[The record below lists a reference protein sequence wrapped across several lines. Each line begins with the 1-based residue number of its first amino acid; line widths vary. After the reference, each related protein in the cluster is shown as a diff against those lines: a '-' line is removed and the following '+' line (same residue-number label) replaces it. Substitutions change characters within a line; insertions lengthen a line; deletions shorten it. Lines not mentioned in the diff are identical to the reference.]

1 MFKKTPPPT
10 KKHKKQNSELL
21 LQLLQLGIPKKAST
35 KASEGATSSSDYDNR
50 RNSRA
55 ATQRR
60 ARARSHNTKCS
71 SDERRETNASSR
83 GTLQVLLCGYEDL
96 SNRRFLS
103 FRRTGKREPSGPYFL
118 KMRTASSLVSR
129 KLERENRR
137 SRFCRSIGTREPSVP
152 EFREIANPP
161 NPDF

>member
-71 SDERRETNASSR
+71 SDKRRETNASSR
-83 GTLQVLLCGYEDL
+83 GTLQVLLCGYEDF
-96 SNRRFLS
+96 SNRRVWIF
-103 FRRTGKREPSGPYFL
+103 K
-118 KMRTASSLVSR
+118 KIV
-129 KLERENRR
+129 
-137 SRFCRSIGTREPSVP
+137 TREPSAP
-152 EFREIANPP
+152 EF
-161 NPDF
+161 